1 MEQLTLGLLGCGTVG
16 TGVLKMLK
24 DNASEIQAR
33 LGVPVRVKRIAVRD
47 IDRPRD
53 PVVDPALLTSDAD
66 EVVADPEIDILVELI
81 GGIEPAKTLIL
92 KALEQGKPVV
102 TANKALLATHGPELF
117 SFAEEQSADI
127 HFEASVCGGIPIVRT
142 LRESL
147 ASDHIR
153 TLHGIINGTSNYILS
168 KMSDEKLAYA
178 DALRQAQELGYAE
191 ADPTMDVDGTD
202 AAQKLS
208 ILVGLGFGV
217 RIDYTRIHRVAL
229 AHIDPLDVEYAADFG
244 YKIKPLA
251 IARMHGDDLEAR
263 VQPVMVPRTSP
274 LGSVSGAFNAVLLNT
289 YALRPLLL
297 YGQGAG
303 MLPTAVS
310 VASDVIE
317 VGRNL
322 SRQSSGRLPHL
333 AYTDPDARNHRL
345 LGSDDWASPF
355 FLRFSVVD
363 RPGVLATIAGVLG
376 EKKISI
382 YQMVQK
388 NPGGGRPV
396 QVVIFTHHANFRH
409 VRDSLQFLDG
419 LEITQQTTQSIPIE
433 ESL

>member
-1 MEQLTLGLLGCGTVG
+1 MKQLTLGLLGCGTVG

-24 DNASEIQAR
+24 DNAAEIQAR
-33 LGVPVRVKRIAVRD
+33 LGVSIRVKRIAVRD
-47 IDRPRD
+47 IERSRD
-53 PVVDPALLTSDAD
+53 PVVDPALLTLNAAD
-66 EVVADPEIDILVELI
+66 VVGDPEIDILVELI
-81 GGIEPAKTLIL
+81 GGIEPARSHIM
-92 KALEQGKPVV
+92 AAIEAGKPVV

-117 SFAEEQSADI
+117 SFAEERNADI

-147 ASDHIR
+147 ASDHIE
-153 TLHGIINGTSNYILS
+153 TLYGIINGTSNYILS
-168 KMSDEKLAYA
+168 KMTDEKLAYA

-208 ILVGLGFGV
+208 ILIGLGFGV
-217 RIDYTRIHRVAL
+217 QVDYTQIHRVAL

-244 YKIKPLA
+244 YKVKPLA
-251 IARMHGDDLEAR
+251 IARKHGNAIEAR

-289 YALRPLLL
+289 YALHPLLL

-310 VASDVIE
+310 VVSDVVE

-322 SRQSSGRLPHL
+322 LSQSAGRLPHL
-333 AYTDPDARNHRL
+333 AYTDPGARNHLL
-345 LGSDDWASPF
+345 LGRDDWQSQF
-355 FLRFSVVD
+355 YLRFSVVD

-382 YQMVQK
+382 YQMVQN

-396 QVVIFTHHANFRH
+396 QVVIFTHEASFRH

-419 LEITQQTTQSIPIE
+419 LEITQQKTQSIPVE